1 MHPPPWRRTFRIVAL
16 SGALLY
22 LFTAI
27 TTPGIIAI
35 DDYADVMSRIL
46 PAQAHSVQEIAAKA
60 GFRSPFTNLIQLAI
74 MKTAYAAGVTH
85 PLTQL
90 RIDLAV
96 IGLFSFFVILWAGVT
111 MLAAYAEPERSRHR
125 VVFAGLLGFY
135 FLAPLMLTRP
145 MIESTSAPFLAAAAA
160 LACRYQETG
169 RRWPLVLSIVSLTIA
184 AMHRPQVGVC
194 AVALVA
200 LVIWMRRWKDLAV
213 LAAVGT
219 ACTLASGMLDYWLI
233 GEFHATLR
241 RYVAI
246 NAEYSQGWE
255 RSPWYTFPLLF
266 VGLSIPPAFFLRYRD
281 FDWKARYGPLRPTVL
296 FFAVFLAAHMAISHK
311 EERFMIPALPLFLA
325 LLTPLLA
332 YLIARR
338 REYRWRAWY
347 FGVVNGVLLLLTV
360 TSAPQRA
367 TLKLAEYV
375 DRHRD
380 ISRVTKVGDYLLVPT
395 VFISRPVMV
404 RPIKELDEGAR
415 ACGGVVVALALTP
428 TGRALATDA
437 RFTQVGL
444 YQPGPLER
452 LMVAINPRHNARRG
466 PIVVTRP
473 SQCEVS
479 GER

>member
-1 MHPPPWRRTFRIVAL
+1 MAL

-46 PAQAHSVQEIAAKA
+46 PAQDHSVEEIAAKA
-60 GFRSPFTNLIQLAI
+60 GFRSPFTNLTQLAI
-74 MKTAYAAGVTH
+74 VKTAYAMGVTH

-96 IGLFSFFVILWAGVT
+96 IGLFSFCVILWAGVT
-111 MLAAYAEPERSRHR
+111 MFAGYPEPDRSRHR

-135 FLAPLMLTRP
+135 FAASLLLTRP
-145 MIESTSAPFLAAAAA
+145 MIESMSAPFLAAAAA
-160 LACRYQETG
+160 LACRYQLTG
-169 RRWPLVLSIVSLTIA
+169 KRWPLLLSIVSLTIA
-184 AMHRPQVGVC
+184 SMHRPQVGVC
-194 AVALVA
+194 AFALVA
-200 LVIWMRRWKDLAV
+200 LVTWLRRWKDLAV
-213 LAAVGT
+213 VAAVG
-219 ACTLASGMLDYWLI
+219 AVCTLASGMLDYWLI
-233 GEFHATLR
+233 GEFHGTLR
-241 RYVAI
+241 RYIAI
-246 NAEYSQGWE
+246 NMEYSRGWE

-266 VGLSIPPAFFLRYRD
+266 LGMSIPPAFFLRYRGL
-281 FDWKARYGPLRPTVL
+281 DWKARYGPLLPVVL
-296 FFAVFLAAHMAISHK
+296 FFTAFLAVHMAISHK
-311 EERFMIPALPLFLA
+311 EERFMIPALPLFLI

-332 YLIARR
+332 YLIERR
-338 REYRWRAWY
+338 QEYRWRLWY
-347 FGVVNGVLLLLTV
+347 FGAVNAVLLLLTV

-375 DRHRD
+375 DKHPD
-380 ISRVTKVGDYLLVPT
+380 VTRVTKVGDYLLVPT

-404 RPIKELDEGAR
+404 RKIKELDEGAR

-428 TGRALATDA
+428 MGRAVAADP

-452 LMVAINPRHNARRG
+452 LFVAINPKHNARRG
-466 PIVVTRP
+466 PIVVMRP
-473 SQCEVS
+473 SQCEGS